1 VRAIPTPPTDVS
13 AARTGPAG
21 AADGARVRS
30 APLTRRLLEAP
41 IAPTLL
47 RLAAPNVVVLAM
59 QTTINVLEAYFVGWL
74 GTDALAGVSLVLPLI
89 MLMQTMSAGGMGGGV
104 ASAIARALG
113 AGRRDDANA
122 LVVHAL
128 FIATGMAALFTIG
141 MLLGGPA
148 LYRVMGGRDGALTA
162 AVSYST
168 VIFGGAIAFWMFNT
182 LGSIVRG
189 TGNMVLPAAVVVGS
203 GLLVV
208 PISMTLIFG
217 AGPMPALGVMG
228 AGFAMLTFY
237 GLGSAVLAAYL
248 VSGHGLVRLGGRW
261 PGLRWALFWEI
272 LRVGAPGAFNTVQTN
287 LTQIVLTAT
296 VGTFGTAALAGYGMG
311 ARLEYLQIP
320 LVFGMGSALVTMVA
334 TNVGAGHRARAQRVA
349 WIGAGIAAGVTGGIG
364 LVGALAPQLWLGLFS
379 GEPDVLAAGA
389 TYLRIVGPT
398 YAFFGVGLALYFAS
412 QGAGRLLW
420 PVLGGSVRLT
430 VAILGGWLVVH
441 VMGGTLTALCG
452 MMALAFVLFGSTI
465 ALAVRAGAWR

>member
-208 PISMTLIFG
+208 PISMALIFG

>member
-1 VRAIPTPPTDVS
+1 
-13 AARTGPAG
+13 
-21 AADGARVRS
+21 VRS

-208 PISMTLIFG
+208 PISMALIFG

-452 MMALAFVLFGSTI
+452 MMALAVVLFGSTI

>member
-1 VRAIPTPPTDVS
+1 VRAIPTAPTDVS

-208 PISMTLIFG
+208 PISMALIFG